1 VAELVDL
8 ALEVQSFCAGRGWK
22 FCLIG
27 GMAVQ
32 QWSEPRLTWDVDIT
46 LLTGFGGEETYIDEW
61 LRHYRP
67 RFPDARDF
75 ALANRVLLL
84 WSQSGLGIDVALG
97 ALPFE
102 ERAIARSKEVE
113 IFPGINLRV
122 CSPEDLIVMKAF
134 ASREIDWRDIE
145 MTIARQGSDTLDW
158 PQIFEELEPLAA
170 LKEEPEIIS
179 RLKKLREES
188 GKRAK

>member
-1 VAELVDL
+1 MAELVEL
-8 ALEVQSFCAGRGWK
+8 ALEVQSFCNQRGWK
-22 FCLIG
+22 FCIIG

-32 QWSEPRLTWDVDIT
+32 HWSEPRLTWDVDIT
-46 LLTGFGGEETYIDEW
+46 LLTGFGGEESYIDEW
-61 LRHYRP
+61 LSHYRP

-75 ALANRVLLL
+75 AIANRVLLL

-113 IFPGINLRV
+113 ITPGIKLRF

-134 ASREIDWRDIE
+134 ASREIDWRDIR
-145 MTIARQGSDTLDW
+145 MTIARQSSNTLDW
-158 PQIFEELEPLAA
+158 RYIFAEIEPLAA
-170 LKEEPEIIS
+170 LKEEPEIIE
-179 RLKKLREES
+179 RLKKMREES
-188 GKRAK
+188 AN